1 MDFGKD
7 KDEGTR
13 LVEVEDVDGEIDV
26 ANKN

>member
-13 LVEVEDVDGEIDV
+13 LVEVEDVDGEIDL